1 MYISIN
7 PKWSD
12 KEKRWRVDIMRN
24 GVRKTFS
31 SSVPRSEGK
40 RIVREKALDWIE
52 NGDKNTGV
60 DLTTAF
66 DRFIQDYK
74 MKHGENTQLTRIK
87 SVSRCHILPRLGG
100 CKTGNITLDQWQSV
114 ISQAKPIVRRKPD
127 GSEKNRPAQLSKKYL
142 KNIREVI
149 VLFMRWALPRD
160 YMTTDFTS
168 ELYIPHGAPTKGKE
182 ILQISEIERWFQN
195 PTGLWFE
202 RALMFEL
209 LTGLRP
215 GEVLGLKRTDFDKKT
230 GIITIS
236 RSINAQGKITTGKN
250 ENARRRMELVGE
262 VRQLLE
268 EQLKE
273 TKELRSEW
281 IFCSPFGMMPS
292 QWAYTKCFARIKE
305 KMHFSPSLTPYCLR
319 HTFYTQVESYLPS
332 RLIKTIF
339 GHSES
344 TDGHSL
350 YGSHELDGEL
360 HEAADRL
367 KVTPL
372 YSIKRIAK

>member
-7 PKWSD
+7 PKWSE
-12 KEKRWRVDIMRN
+12 KEKRWRVDLMRD

-31 SSVPRSEGK
+31 SSIPRSEGK
-40 RIVREKALDWIE
+40 RIVREKALEWIE
-52 NGDKNTGV
+52 NGGNNKSVT
-60 DLTTAF
+60 LETAF
-66 DRFIQDYK
+66 DLFAKDYK
-74 MKHGENTQLTRIK
+74 TKHGENTQLTRIN
-87 SVSRCHILPRLGG
+87 SVGKCHILPKLGKYKVG
-100 CKTGNITLDQWQSV
+100 QITLDQWQGV
-114 ISQAKPIVRRKPD
+114 ITGARPVVRRKPD
-127 GSEKNRPAQLSKKYL
+127 GSEKKRPTQLSKKSL
-142 KNIREVI
+142 KNIREVV

-160 YMTTDFTS
+160 YMSTDFTS

-215 GEVLGLKRTDFDKKT
+215 GEVLGLKKEDYKN
-230 GIITIS
+230 GIITIR

-262 VRQLLE
+262 VRELLE
-268 EQLKE
+268 EQLNE
-273 TKELRSEW
+273 TADLKSDW

-292 QWAYTKCFARIKE
+292 QWAYTKCFTRIKE
-305 KMHFSPSLTPYCLR
+305 KMGFSPSLSPYCLR

-339 GHSES
+339 GHSEA
-344 TDGHSL
+344 TDGHAL
-350 YGSHELDGEL
+350 YGAHELDGEL

-372 YSIKRIAK
+372 YSIRRKAMV

>member
-7 PKWSD
+7 PKWSE
-12 KEKRWRVDIMRN
+12 KEKRWRVDLMRN

-40 RIVREKALDWIE
+40 RIVREKALEWIE
-52 NGDKNTGV
+52 NGGNNKSVSLDAAYKLFV
-60 DLTTAF
+60 S
-66 DRFIQDYK
+66 DYK
-74 MKHGENTQLTRIK
+74 TKHGENTQLTRIN
-87 SVSRCHILPRLGG
+87 SVGKNHILPKLG
-100 CKTGNITLDQWQSV
+100 KNKVSMITLDQWQGV
-114 ISQAKPIVRRKPD
+114 ITGAKPIVRRKPD
-127 GSEKNRPAQLSKKYL
+127 GSEKSRPAQLSKKYL
-142 KNIREVI
+142 KNIREVVVMFI
-149 VLFMRWALPRD
+149 RWALPRG
-160 YMTTDFTS
+160 YMTADYTS
-168 ELYIPHGAPTKGKE
+168 ELYIPHGAPTKGRE
-182 ILQISEIERWFQN
+182 ILQISEIEKWFQN

-215 GEVLGLKRTDFDKKT
+215 GEVLGLKREDYQN
-230 GIITIS
+230 GIITIR
-236 RSINAQGKITTGKN
+236 RSINVQGKITTGKN
-250 ENARRRMELVGE
+250 DNARRRMELVGE
-262 VRQLLE
+262 VRELLE
-268 EQLKE
+268 EQLRE
-273 TKELRSEW
+273 TRTLKSEW

-292 QWAYTKCFARIKE
+292 QWAFSKCFTRIKE
-305 KMHFSPSLTPYCLR
+305 KMGFSPSLSPYCLR

-372 YSIKRIAK
+372 YSIKRAAMV

>member
-7 PKWSD
+7 PKWSE
-12 KEKRWRVDIMRN
+12 KEKRWRVDLMRN

-40 RIVREKALDWIE
+40 RIVREKALEWIE
-52 NGDKNTGV
+52 NGGNNKSVSLDAAYKLFV
-60 DLTTAF
+60 S
-66 DRFIQDYK
+66 DYK
-74 MKHGENTQLTRIK
+74 TKHGENTQLTRIN
-87 SVSRCHILPRLGG
+87 SVGKNHILPKLG
-100 CKTGNITLDQWQSV
+100 KNKVSMISLDQWQGV
-114 ISQAKPIVRRKPD
+114 ITGAKPIVRRKPD
-127 GSEKNRPAQLSKKYL
+127 GSEKSRPAQLSKKYL
-142 KNIREVI
+142 KNIREVVVMFI
-149 VLFMRWALPRD
+149 RWALPRG
-160 YMTTDFTS
+160 YMTADYTS
-168 ELYIPHGAPTKGKE
+168 ELYIPHGAPTKGRE
-182 ILQISEIERWFQN
+182 ILQISEIEKWFQN

-215 GEVLGLKRTDFDKKT
+215 GEVLGLKREDYQN
-230 GIITIS
+230 GIITIR
-236 RSINAQGKITTGKN
+236 RSINVQGKITTGKN
-250 ENARRRMELVGE
+250 DNARRRMELVGE
-262 VRQLLE
+262 VRELLE
-268 EQLKE
+268 EQLRE
-273 TKELRSEW
+273 TRTLKSEW

-292 QWAYTKCFARIKE
+292 QWAFSKCFTRIKE
-305 KMHFSPSLTPYCLR
+305 KMGFSPSLSPYCLR

-372 YSIKRIAK
+372 YSIKRAAKV